1 MTRMPA
7 RRVSTLFLIGT
18 AFLLATA
25 TWADA
30 AAPPKKPKPKAP
42 APKYQVQC
50 QPGVMR
56 AIVWVTGDIKG
67 LANLPEAYTTDA
79 TMFHYRWNC
88 TGRGIAVRRSTGGFD
103 LRIEGITSGW
113 GLVMAGSDLPVTG
126 AVTVNADGTFHVT
139 TYSLDTLGDGTMTK
153 RSDVPFIVLLF

>member
-1 MTRMPA
+1 MTRMRL

-18 AFLLATA
+18 PFLLATA
-25 TWADA
+25 ALASA
-30 AAPPKKPKPKAP
+30 AAPPKKPKTKAP

-67 LANLPEAYTTDA
+67 LANLPETYTTDA

-88 TGRGIAVRRSTGGFD
+88 TGGGIAVRRSNGGFD
-103 LRIEGITSGW
+103 IRIEGITSGW
-113 GLVMAGSDLPVTG
+113 GMVMAGSDLPVEG

-139 TYSLDTLGDGTMTK
+139 TYSVDTMGDGTIVK
-153 RSDVPFIVLLF
+153 RSDVPFVVLLF

>member
-1 MTRMPA
+1 MTRMRL

-25 TWADA
+25 AWADA

-88 TGRGIAVRRSTGGFD
+88 TGRRDRREKVDRRLRPAHRGDHLRVGPRDGADPTCPSRARSPST
-103 LRIEGITSGW
+103 RTAPS
-113 GLVMAGSDLPVTG
+113 T
-126 AVTVNADGTFHVT
+126 
-139 TYSLDTLGDGTMTK
+139 
-153 RSDVPFIVLLF
+153 